1 MKKSIAL
8 FLSLAMM
15 FVLFVPAMAVV
26 TPAVP
31 IVYIE
36 GQGTPLVNQDGE
48 SIGPAMDEVLDVMVS
63 NLKDMLI
70 EYMAGW
76 TVGSNFKIYNDKLV
90 SMFADLY
97 QDVKITAFD
106 ENGRPAD
113 GSGVPSYN
121 DWHGN
126 LGNIKRTIPMSV
138 DASGCS
144 VYRWHYDWRL
154 SPLTLAAELNDLITA
169 VLADNPGATKV
180 DIISRCLG
188 SNIAYAYLAT
198 YNTDKVNSCVLYEPS
213 IDGIGVVNA
222 LYTGNVVI
230 DGAAL
235 NRFVNY
241 FQKERNFIIKDEK
254 TTDMVLEVIDI
265 LQDAGAAV
273 GTQLFN
279 NVKDDVV
286 PRILKESFGTFPA
299 YWSMASADKVNEAIS
314 FVFKNDADEYADL
327 IDQINA
333 YYAIEKDAH
342 ANLTAMSDSVNFS
355 VIAKYGFPA
364 FPLSE
369 DANQESDV
377 YVTTGFTSMGAT
389 CADVGST
396 LGKSHTGQFVSPDKK
411 IDASTALFADKTWFI
426 KDLGHKEFPDCVN
439 DLIVEFLQNPE
450 MTVFTND
457 TYPQYLQFTA
467 TNSESSDDAKG
478 TLAPVTAP
486 AEPSDS
492 GNSSSGSNGGSQ
504 GSGSSVSPLDAFFK
518 FLVKIVRF
526 FTKLFKK

>member
-1 MKKSIAL
+1 MKKIISVI
-8 FLSLAMM
+8 LSLAMM
-15 FVLFVPAMAVV
+15 LALFVPAAMAL
-26 TPAVP
+26 TPATP

-36 GQGTPLVNQDGE
+36 GQGTPLVNQAGE
-48 SIGPAMDEVLDVMVS
+48 DIGPSMDEVLGVMS
-63 NLKDMLI
+63 TNLKDMLI
-70 EYMAGW
+70 EYMAAW
-76 TVGSNFKIYNDKLV
+76 TAGSNFQIYNDKLV
-90 SMFADLY
+90 AMFTDLY
-97 QDVKITAFD
+97 KDVKITGFD
-106 ENGRPAD
+106 ENGRPVD

-121 DWHGN
+121 DWHDN
-126 LGNIKRTIPMSV
+126 LGNIKRTIPMTV
-138 DASGCS
+138 DAGGCS

-154 SPLTLAAELNDLITA
+154 SPLTLADELNELIAA
-169 VLADNPGATKV
+169 VKADTGATKV

-188 SNIAYAYLAT
+188 SNIAYAYLNKYGT
-198 YNTDKVNSCVLYEPS
+198 EFVNSCVLYEPS

-222 LYTGNVVI
+222 IWTGNVVI

-241 FQKERNFIIKDEK
+241 FQKEKNFVIKDEK
-254 TTDMVLEVIDI
+254 TTDMLLEVLDI

-286 PRILKESFGTFPA
+286 PRILKEAYGTFPA
-299 YWSMASADKVNEAIS
+299 YWSMASADKVQDALG
-314 FVFKNDADEYADL
+314 FVFKDDADQYTDL

-333 YYAIEKDAH
+333 YYDIEKDAH
-342 ANLTAMSDSVNFS
+342 NNLKAMADAGLNFS

-369 DANQESDV
+369 DATQESDV
-377 YVTTGFTSMGAT
+377 YVTAGFTSMGAT

-396 LGKSHTGQFVSPDKK
+396 LGKSHSGQYVSPDKK
-411 IDASTALFADKTWFI
+411 IDASTALFPDKTWLI

-439 DLIVEFLQNPE
+439 DLIVEFLQNPA
-450 MTVFTND
+450 MTVFSNP

-467 TNSESSDDAKG
+467 TNSETSDDATG

-486 AEPSDS
+486 AEPSGD
-492 GNSSSGSNGGSQ
+492 SSGSGSSGGSSLF
-504 GSGSSVSPLDAFFK
+504 SGSSVSPLDAFFK
-518 FLVKIVRF
+518 FLVKLFSFITR
-526 FTKLFKK
+526 LFKK